1 MSVAT
6 ATATPAAESVAT
18 ALSAHP
24 DGITARDLA
33 TAAGVGASTAAK
45 TLVAMETAGTATRT
59 PGPAN
64 GNRKPADLWR
74 PATTPEETTM
84 TATTD
89 ASTAHEA
96 PVTDDAST
104 ADEAPATDDASTAD
118 EAPATDD
125 ASTADEAPVADD
137 ASTADDGSKR
147 IVESHMAKP
156 GQTVH
161 FGVSGEDVTN
171 TGDREAA
178 IFLTAGGKIVADV
191 PVTVTARKPVSG
203 AKSGNAD
210 HFKIVMVAGILGDY
224 PNGVA
229 AAVITDQSGLRAPV
243 VARVL
248 MAMEV
253 AGAAVRKPG
262 GPNKEDT
269 PDRWVRGDAALNT
282 VDLANATPYRECTCS
297 CGHTHRVKNG
307 VTVTATAR
315 RTTASGRTTGEI
327 NTDGTPKLGKNGL
340 RNQVEAFMR
349 DLGPGH
355 DVTPGTV
362 GRELGGRSSG
372 ACGNAMDKLSATGVL
387 MMTSTAPVKYA
398 LGDDAPAPTAEVA
411 ALMTSTPVSDDEA
424 DNATDDATGNDA
436 APVVDSAE
444 TADNATDDAT
454 ADDAT
459 PVADSAEAAGDDTD
473 DTTADDANTTDTES
487 ADSTDATAD
496 HTTDEAPTA

>member
-1 MSVAT
+1 MSVT
-6 ATATPAAESVAT
+6 TTATPAAESVAT

-45 TLVAMETAGTATRT
+45 NLVAMETAGTATRT

-64 GNRKPADLWR
+64 GNRKTADLWR

-84 TATTD
+84 TTTTH
-89 ASTAHEA
+89 ASTADEA

-104 ADEAPATDDASTAD
+104 ADEAPVADDASTAD
-118 EAPATDD
+118 EAPVADDASTADEAPVADDASTADEAPVADD

-137 ASTADDGSKR
+137 ASTADDGSGR

-161 FGVSGEDVTN
+161 FGDTGEDVTN
-171 TGDREAA
+171 NGDREAA
-178 IFLTAGGKIVADV
+178 IFLTAGGKIIADV

-203 AKSGNAD
+203 APSRNAD

-282 VDLANATPYRECTCS
+282 VDLANAAPYRECTCS

-315 RTTASGRTTGEI
+315 RTTAASGRTTGEI
-327 NTDGTPKLGKNGL
+327 NSDGTPKLGKNGL

-362 GRELGGRSSG
+362 GRELGGRSGG
-372 ACGNAMDKLSATGVL
+372 ACGNAMNKLSGDGVL
-387 MMTSTAPVKYA
+387 IMTSEAPVMYA
-398 LGDDAPAPTAEVA
+398 LADDAPAPTAEVA
-411 ALMTSTPVSDDEA
+411 ALMTSTPVSDDET
-424 DNATDDATGNDA
+424 DNATDD
-436 APVVDSAE
+436 
-444 TADNATDDAT
+444 TAG
-454 ADDAT
+454 DDAT
-459 PVADSAEAAGDDTD
+459 PEGDSAEAAGDDTD
-473 DTTADDANTTDTES
+473 DTTDDDANTTDTES
-487 ADSTDATAD
+487 ADSTDAT
-496 HTTDEAPTA
+496 DEAPTA